1 MITKY
6 DIINKIVIDFKKQY
20 DLYTLN
26 YLCFH
31 ANGYAPAKAIMWD
44 ILHKKLTKNKTEYKL
59 LEKYLKN
66 NGLNKYFKVTS
77 HNNYEIDLVETD
89 VDDSDLKTLFALK
102 EKR

>member
-6 DIINKIVIDFKKQY
+6 DIINKIVIDFKKQCN
-20 DLYTLN
+20 LYSLN
-26 YLCFH
+26 HLCFH
-31 ANGYAPAKAIMWD
+31 ANGHKPVTAYMW
-44 ILHKKLTKNKTEYKL
+44 HKLYKQVTKNEIEWQL
-59 LEKYLKN
+59 LEKYLKD